1 MYVQYY
7 GGAFKIAAFDQWM
20 VMVAGPEMV
29 EDLRRRPDDE
39 FSFVEAADEVRP
51 HVRAVL
57 GLCFSRCHT
66 ILFCAV

>member
-1 MYVQYY
+1 
-7 GGAFKIAAFDQWM
+7 M